1 VTLAIL
7 FAAALSLP
15 SSAQAIRV
23 APDTWPSTVDI
34 SRVEVPTAGEKLYW
48 WSSDCAPAKVTFES
62 PQVSC
67 GATRIAVTRV
77 LDEQGR
83 NVAGAKIVWGTMEM
97 LADLPETMLPFATS
111 GDDGTVR
118 LLLPARDAV
127 LVRVAGARVASWWQR
142 VAATQVA
149 ISIRASEATTVST
162 KVQLS
167 GGGIAARSI
176 IEIEPISVVSA
187 ADDVRSWG
195 ASERGVIALLP
206 LPRMPVRYT
215 AWSDEASPQTGIA
228 STVGFPRAIS
238 LARGGSVEGRL
249 IGSKRFLNDATV
261 EAVFR
266 LPGASRGLRRRARSE
281 ANGHFAVRGLAAGQ
295 VQLVARKAGF
305 ATVLRMLKVE
315 GGVTID
321 EDIVMKPAR
330 TVTVHVI
337 DRSGRPAPSADVRT
351 SDGVHAVTDKD
362 GLAAIDGVPA
372 GEAVQ
377 LSVRAHSFHAA
388 SVVVP
393 ADSKGRVDIVLSR
406 GVRVLAKIYKAG
418 TREPAGPG
426 NVMITNNGG
435 KRIEPFDSSGQID
448 IGGLDSGTLGLE
460 IRATGAAPLS
470 VAARTV
476 RDDEEVNLG
485 ELSLPR
491 GAAMT
496 GHLTARSSG
505 APIANGH
512 IKALRRGASG
522 PVMSFVMRDWVE
534 ATSGDDGTFAVAG
547 VQPGPQVLLVEANG
561 FSSRIVT
568 ADVREDAEAPVDLGS
583 VDLDQAR
590 ELIVNCTPARRC
602 GSEARV
608 LLASAEFPW
617 ASVSGRMQDGTADIL
632 SAPSGTVTLRL
643 LADGR
648 IVEERS
654 IDVSSQSDATT
665 VDIKLLSTNVTG
677 TVVSS
682 SRPRAGGR
690 VMLERASG
698 GDHVIPVYLE
708 SRTPEGQVAS
718 SGAVTDMPEMQT
730 ANVDGAGRFAFT
742 DVRPGVYHATYRH
755 DGTTAPSMQVTVPE
769 MEKYDF
775 TIDLPGGEI
784 RGRVV
789 DADAAPVSR
798 AIVEVRDATGQSQV
812 AASDESG
819 EFSIS
824 GIAPGH
830 AVVRAT
836 RSEREGNAEAEIEP
850 PRAAT
855 VEVVLRPKEQT
866 KSEIAVSTPNG
877 QPLSG
882 AVVFLLGSGPFPAGV
897 ATTDGGGIATFQLA
911 EPVILPAAAYSPS
924 YGWSWMGPKSVGSAD
939 SSLAPM
945 QMSAST
951 GTLVVSSAKRA
962 NIELFTQSGI
972 AVAAAF
978 SMLGVP
984 VTTAPGND
992 LRLSGLPPGTYTLQ
1006 AGAFRASAEVTA
1018 GKDARV
1024 SIR

>member
-1 VTLAIL
+1 MTFAIL

-15 SSAQAIRV
+15 PSVHAVRIAADS
-23 APDTWPSTVDI
+23 WPSTVDVT
-34 SRVEVPTAGEKLYW
+34 RAEVPQAGEKLYW
-48 WSSDCAPAKVTFES
+48 WSSDCAPANITFES

-83 NVAGAKIVWGTMEM
+83 NVAGAKIVWGTAEM

-111 GDDGTVR
+111 GEDGTVR
-118 LLLPARDAV
+118 LQLPARDVV
-127 LVRVAGARVASWWQR
+127 LVRVAGGRVASWWQR
-142 VAATQVA
+142 VAATQGAV
-149 ISIRASEATTVST
+149 SIRASEATIVST

-176 IEIEPISVVSA
+176 IEIEPTSVVSA
-187 ADDVRSWG
+187 PDDVRSWG
-195 ASERGVIALLP
+195 ASEGGVIGLLP
-206 LPRMPVRYT
+206 FPRMPVRYT

-228 STVGFPRAIS
+228 STAGFPRAIA

-249 IGSKRFLNDATV
+249 IGSKRFLSDATV

-266 LPGASRGLRRRARSE
+266 LPGASRGLRRRARSD

-321 EDIVMKPAR
+321 DDIVMKAAR
-330 TVTVHVI
+330 AITVHVI
-337 DRSGRPAPSADVRT
+337 DRSGRPAPTADVRT
-351 SDGVHAVTDKD
+351 SDGVHAVADKD

-388 SVVVP
+388 SIVVP
-393 ADSKGRVDIVLSR
+393 AESKGKVDVVLSR

-418 TREPAGPG
+418 TQEPAGPG

-460 IRATGAAPLS
+460 IRAVGAVPFAL
-470 VAARTV
+470 AERTV

-485 ELSLPR
+485 ELSLPK

-496 GHLTARSSG
+496 GHLTAKSSG

-512 IKALRRGASG
+512 VKALRRGASG
-522 PVMSFVMRDWVE
+522 PMMSFVMRDWVE

-568 ADVREDAEAPVDLGS
+568 ADVQDAEGPVDLGS

-590 ELIVNCTPARRC
+590 ELIVHCTPARRC

-690 VMLERASG
+690 VMLERAAG
-698 GDHVIPVYLE
+698 GDHVIPVYME

-730 ANVDGAGRFAFT
+730 ANVDDAGRFAFT
-742 DVRPGVYHATYRH
+742 DVRPGVYRAMYRH

-775 TIDLPGGEI
+775 TIDLPTGEI

-789 DADAAPVSR
+789 DADAAPVSQ
-798 AIVEVRDATGQSQV
+798 AIVEVRDATGQSQI
-812 AASDESG
+812 AASDGSG
-819 EFSIS
+819 EFSIN

-830 AVVRAT
+830 VVVRAT

-855 VEVVLRPKEQT
+855 VEIVLRKKEQT

-882 AVVFLLGSGPFPAGV
+882 AVVFLLGSGRFPAGV

-911 EPVILPAAAYSPS
+911 EPVISPAAAYSPS
-924 YGWSWMGPKSVGSAD
+924 YGWSWMGPKSIGSAD

-951 GTLVVSSAKRA
+951 GTLVVSSARSA
-962 NIELFTQSGI
+962 NIELFTPSGI
-972 AVAAAF
+972 AVATAF

-984 VTTAPGND
+984 LTTAPGND

-1006 AGAFRASAEVTA
+1006 AGAFRASADVTA